1 MPDAG
6 NVLLVGV
13 LNLKMY
19 ALWGVPLTRANGYI
33 NFSKCMQAWGGLHL
47 NPIDLFFLGNL
58 LKPMGHKMAEISPFE
73 LSESVGVDNFIMIIR
88 EALTLFLKMHL

>member
-1 MPDAG
+1 
-6 NVLLVGV
+6 
-13 LNLKMY
+13 MY
-19 ALWGVPLTRANGYI
+19 A
-33 NFSKCMQAWGGLHL
+33 SMGGSLHL